1 MTPELKER
9 LVNSRKISG
18 NTMNGEIHSRL
29 EATYDDSA
37 LRIAAV
43 IWPILQKLNEDER
56 AVFAD
61 LITAMA
67 KGRKK

>member
-18 NTMNGEIHSRL
+18 NTMNGEINSRL

-37 LRIAAV
+37 LRIAAA
-43 IWPILQKLNEDER
+43 IWPILQKLNEEER

-67 KGRKK
+67 KDRKK